1 MTSYPSNWV
10 SMALGALQAPVTGAT
25 IAVMRAW
32 SKSTPLVSS
41 ANNPIGM
48 PAGSSGAPKFLNT
61 GYAIFPSM
69 SSFYVALHAFART
82 SKGAALTNALSQEIP
97 APVTWRTI
105 DGMGWPGSAT
115 ETDYPGAVLDLTSAT
130 YRLQVSAAERPARK
144 TSGMVG
150 AKAATMTTILNQAR
164 SLHSATQTIADAS
177 ARSAELLR
185 RHGKD
190 GG

>member
-1 MTSYPSNWV
+1 MASYPSNWI
-10 SMALGALQAPVTGAT
+10 SMALGALQAPVTGDT

-32 SKSTPLVSS
+32 SKSTPLASS
-41 ANNPIGM
+41 ANNPLGM

-82 SKGAALTNALSQEIP
+82 AKGMNLTNALSQDVS
-97 APVTWRTI
+97 APPVWRVVS
-105 DGMGWPGSAT
+105 GMDWPGSAT
-115 ETDYPGAVLDLTSAT
+115 EDDYPYAVLELTSAA
-130 YRLQVSAAERPARK
+130 YRESVGTSSATPRK
-144 TSGMVG
+144 TSGVVG
-150 AKAATMTTILNQAR
+150 ARPETTTTILNQAR
-164 SLHSATQTIADAS
+164 SLHSTTQTIADAS
-177 ARSAELLR
+177 ARSMELLR